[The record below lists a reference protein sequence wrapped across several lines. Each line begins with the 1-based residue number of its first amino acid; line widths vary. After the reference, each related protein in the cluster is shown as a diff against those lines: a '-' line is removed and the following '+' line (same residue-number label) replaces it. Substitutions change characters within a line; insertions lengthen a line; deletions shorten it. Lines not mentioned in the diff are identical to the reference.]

1 MDSIIFDVDGTI
13 WDSTQSVADSW
24 NIAIKEHS
32 DLDLT
37 LEPVSL
43 SRVFGKTM
51 TEIADAV
58 FPDLEPVKRMELL
71 DFCFE
76 EENRYL
82 ETHPG
87 TVYKGV
93 VETIRELAEHYPL
106 FIVSNCQCGYIEV
119 MLKTTGLAPYIKDHL
134 CFGETQTPKGDTIPT
149 TPILPSGR
157 VTWCAPTGSTRCT
170 GCRKADSDICR
181 TERTLSVKTGLTFLC
196 TVRQKQ
202 KAGRSP
208 GHHRSFGPYVSY
220 VSIIHQNL
228 YYLVNAL
235 LFRKTAIPSAAA
247 NIMTTAIL
255 PGSSLTPVVGTV
267 LPPSDPS
274 SASAITNGEKLS
286 TSIDTCPFSTVP
298 VNVSYFPSSL

>member
-37 LEPVSL
+37 LEPLSL

-58 FPDLEPVKRMELL
+58 FPGLDPAERMKLL

-82 ETHPG
+82 KTHPG
-87 TVYKGV
+87 IVYEGV
-93 VETIRELAEHYPL
+93 AETIRELAGRYPL

-134 CFGETQTPKGDTIPT
+134 CFGETQTPKGDTI
-149 TPILPSGR
+149 
-157 VTWCAPTGSTRCT
+157 
-170 GCRKADSDICR
+170 
-181 TERTLSVKTGLTFLC
+181 RTLVARNGL
-196 TVRQKQ
+196 K
-202 KAGRSP
+202 
-208 GHHRSFGPYVSY
+208 
-220 VSIIHQNL
+220 
-228 YYLVNAL
+228 
-235 LFRKTAIPSAAA
+235 
-247 NIMTTAIL
+247 
-255 PGSSLTPVVGTV
+255 TPVYVGDTRGDADACKAADV
-267 LPPSDPS
+267 PFIFAEYGFGNVPDARMRIRTFSDL
-274 SASAITNGEKLS
+274 K
-286 TSIDTCPFSTVP
+286 
-298 VNVSYFPSSL
+298 SL